1 MAANHHQSRRLA
13 TSWELVADG
22 WQFSRVFFP
31 SALLPPNY
39 GARMRSRLLL
49 VDATNRALVC
59 APGIPSEDT
68 VERANRGFIKR
79 GRGKKSRRLKKNN
92 VFIKDVAIGP
102 DYVTGHCLSNYN
114 QSA

>member
-1 MAANHHQSRRLA
+1 
-13 TSWELVADG
+13 
-22 WQFSRVFFP
+22 
-31 SALLPPNY
+31 
-39 GARMRSRLLL
+39 MRSRLLL

-79 GRGKKSRRLKKNN
+79 GRGKKAGDLKRDNVFN